1 MPHRVTCPG
10 CGRTLSVPDDVKTGQ
25 LSCPRCLAKFDNPA
39 VAPVDRPAPS
49 PPLPASQPGGTCPRC
64 GKHVEPYWRFC
75 PNCEAVL
82 RGPRR
87 SAVGKVVD
95 EDVHR
100 DTRGTSVFLIL
111 LAVLGGLGLI
121 FYVFAGVASLKDGG
135 GSALLA
141 IALGILF
148 LGMITTGIMF
158 WRTRDNP
165 SQRGLGRV
173 LIGTLAMTG
182 GLIVVSCIAGV
193 AVFAFFFIACLA
205 AGGKFGG

>member
-1 MPHRVTCPG
+1 MPHRVTCSG
-10 CGRTLSVPDDVKTGQ
+10 CGRALSVPDDVKTAQ

-39 VAPVDRPAPS
+39 VAPVDRPARSS
-49 PPLPASQPGGTCPRC
+49 PPPASEPDATCPRC
-64 GKHVEPYWRFC
+64 GKHVETSWRFC

-82 RGPRR
+82 RGQRR
-87 SAVGKVVD
+87 GAVGKVVD

-100 DTRGTSVFLIL
+100 DTRGTNVFLIL

-121 FYVFAGVASLKDGG
+121 FYIFAGVASLKNGG

-148 LGMITTGIMF
+148 LGLITTGIMF

-173 LIGTLAMTG
+173 ILGTLAMTG
-182 GLIVVSCIAGV
+182 GLIMVSCVTGF
-193 AVFAFFFIACLA
+193 AVFAFLFIACLVK
-205 AGGKFGG
+205 GPNW

>member
-10 CGRTLSVPDDVKTGQ
+10 CGRALSVPDDVKTAQ

-39 VAPVDRPAPS
+39 AATVDRPAPS
-49 PPLPASQPGGTCPRC
+49 SAPPVS
-64 GKHVEPYWRFC
+64 EP
-75 PNCEAVL
+75 ETVL
-82 RGPRR
+82 RRQSRG
-87 SAVGKVVD
+87 AVGKVVD
-95 EDVHR
+95 EDVRR
-100 DTRGTSVFLIL
+100 DTRGTNVFLIL

-121 FYVFAGVASLKDGG
+121 FYIFAGVASLKDGG

-158 WRTRDNP
+158 WRTRDDP

-182 GLIVVSCIAGV
+182 GLIAVSCVAGV

-205 AGGKFGG
+205 TGGKFGG